1 MDRRSIPRLL
11 AIAAP
16 ILLLSIF
23 LLYPV
28 ASVILDGLVYGPGSS
43 FTETLASS
51 VTQRVLGFTFAQATL
66 STLLVIGIGLPG
78 ALMMARVRMPGKSIL
93 RATLI
98 VPFVLPPIVVVV
110 GFLRVFG
117 SFGLLDTIAMSI
129 IGTTDSVLNLATGVV
144 GIVLAHTFYNVPL
157 VIVMVSSALER
168 LNPELEESAEALGAT
183 SFKKFRHI
191 ILPHIR
197 GALLAASILTFLFC
211 FMSFP
216 IVLALGEGRYMTLEV
231 RIWYAFRSFDF
242 GEASSLAAIQ
252 IATTLALA
260 YSYVKL
266 GRVEDVETGKTAA
279 IRTYRLDEMGVGY
292 KAMILVYM
300 GVVGTLIFGPILAII
315 QAAIYDPLGG
325 SYTLAGFANL
335 IESGT
340 GGGLVPLVNSLLYA
354 TLATLLA
361 VLLGIP
367 LAYAHRSRRSG
378 IPTLASAM
386 TLLPLGVSAITVAY
400 GLMRMIA
407 VPLGLTT
414 NPWLLIVIAQTIIG
428 LPFSARAIEISLRG
442 IDPEIIEQADSL
454 GASRLQR
461 LFFVEL
467 PLLAPG
473 ILAGGVFAFA
483 MAIGEMSATLF
494 IALEQNT
501 TLAVVIYQYLGVRKF
516 VEAGAAALML
526 VAICF
531 AAFIL
536 IERLSGDGNGGAL

>member
-1 MDRRSIPRLL
+1 M
-11 AIAAP
+11 AITAP
-16 ILLLSIF
+16 ILLMAVF
-23 LLYPV
+23 LLYPIV
-28 ASVILDGLVYGPGSS
+28 SVIVDGLLYGPGSS
-43 FTETLASS
+43 LAETLSSS
-51 VTQRVLGFTFAQATL
+51 VTQRVVSFTIAQAAL
-66 STLLVIGIGLPG
+66 STVLVVAIGLPG
-78 ALMMARVRMPGKSIL
+78 AFMMARVRMRGKSIL

-117 SFGLLDTIAMSI
+117 SFGVLDTIAMSI
-129 IGTTDSVLNLATGVV
+129 IGSTESVLNLATGVV
-144 GIVLAHTFYNVPL
+144 GIVLAHTFYNIPL
-157 VIVMVSSALER
+157 VIVMVSSSLER

-183 SFKKFRHI
+183 PFQKLRHI

-231 RIWYAFRSFDF
+231 RLWYAFRSFDF
-242 GEASSLAAIQ
+242 GEASSLAALQ
-252 IATTLALA
+252 IVTTLALA
-260 YSYVKL
+260 YSYVRM
-266 GRVEDVETGKTAA
+266 GRVEDVEAGRTAA
-279 IRTYRLDEMGVGY
+279 IRTYGLNELRTSHKVMV
-292 KAMILVYM
+292 LVYLA
-300 GVVGTLIFGPILAII
+300 VVGTLIFGPILAII
-315 QAAIYDPLGG
+315 QAAIYDPFGG
-325 SYTLAGFANL
+325 NYTLAGFANL
-335 IESGT
+335 LESGT

-361 VLLGIP
+361 VFLGIP
-367 LAYAHRSRRSG
+367 LAYAHRSRMTG
-378 IPTLASAM
+378 VPTLASTM
-386 TLLPLGVSAITVAY
+386 TLLPLGVSALTVAY
-400 GLMRMIA
+400 GLMRTIA

-414 NPWLLIVIAQTIIG
+414 NPWSLIVIAQTIIG

-461 LFFVEL
+461 LFFVEF

-536 IERLSGDGNGGAL
+536 IEKLSGDVSGGAL

>member
-1 MDRRSIPRLL
+1 
-11 AIAAP
+11 
-16 ILLLSIF
+16 
-23 LLYPV
+23 
-28 ASVILDGLVYGPGSS
+28 
-43 FTETLASS
+43 
-51 VTQRVLGFTFAQATL
+51 
-66 STLLVIGIGLPG
+66 
-78 ALMMARVRMPGKSIL
+78 
-93 RATLI
+93 
-98 VPFVLPPIVVVV
+98 
-110 GFLRVFG
+110 
-117 SFGLLDTIAMSI
+117 
-129 IGTTDSVLNLATGVV
+129 
-144 GIVLAHTFYNVPL
+144 
-157 VIVMVSSALER
+157 
-168 LNPELEESAEALGAT
+168 
-183 SFKKFRHI
+183 
-191 ILPHIR
+191 
-197 GALLAASILTFLFC
+197 
-211 FMSFP
+211 
-216 IVLALGEGRYMTLEV
+216 
-231 RIWYAFRSFDF
+231 
-242 GEASSLAAIQ
+242 
-252 IATTLALA
+252 
-260 YSYVKL
+260 
-266 GRVEDVETGKTAA
+266 
-279 IRTYRLDEMGVGY
+279 
-292 KAMILVYM
+292 
-300 GVVGTLIFGPILAII
+300 LIFGPILAII

>member
-1 MDRRSIPRLL
+1 MDRHSIPRLL
-11 AIAAP
+11 AIATP
-16 ILLLSIF
+16 ILLLVVF

-28 ASVILDGLVYGPGSS
+28 VTVIVDGLVYGPGSS

-51 VTQRVLGFTFAQATL
+51 VTQRVLGFTFAQAAL
-66 STLLVIGIGLPG
+66 STLLVVGIGLPG
-78 ALMMARVRMPGKSIL
+78 AFIVARIRMRGKSIL

-117 SFGLLDTIAMSI
+117 SFGLLDTIMMSI
-129 IGTTDSVLNLATGVV
+129 LGTTESVLNLATGVV
-144 GIVLAHTFYNVPL
+144 GIVLAHTFYNIPL

-183 SFKKFRHI
+183 SFQKFSHI

-242 GEASSLAAIQ
+242 GEASALAALQ
-252 IATTLALA
+252 IVTTLALA
-260 YSYVKL
+260 YSYVRM
-266 GRVEDVETGKTAA
+266 GRVDDVEAGRTAA
-279 IRTYRLDEMGVGY
+279 IRTYGLDEIGIAY
-292 KAMILVYM
+292 KVMIIVYLAA
-300 GVVGTLIFGPILAII
+300 VGTLIFGPILSII
-315 QAAIYDPLGG
+315 QAATYDPFGG
-325 SYTLAGFANL
+325 NYTLAGFGNL
-335 IESGT
+335 LEPGT

-361 VLLGIP
+361 VVLGIP
-367 LAYAHRSRRSG
+367 LAYAHRSRRAG
-378 IPTLASAM
+378 VPTLASAM
-386 TLLPLGVSAITVAY
+386 TLLPLGVSAVTVAY

-407 VPLGLTT
+407 VPLRLTT

-428 LPFSARAIEISLRG
+428 LPFSARAIEISLRS
-442 IDPEIIEQADSL
+442 IDPEVIEQADSL

-467 PLLAPG
+467 PILAPG
-473 ILAGGVFAFA
+473 ILAGAVFAFA

-516 VEAGAAALML
+516 VEAGAAALIL

-531 AAFIL
+531 VAFIL
-536 IERLSGDGNGGAL
+536 IEKLTGEVSGGAL